1 MHGCMATGSPWSRRH
16 SARLA
21 ISGLSEK
28 SLHAVNQQSPDSSQ
42 QPLSDHIL
50 SSDRVRQSPAQQV
63 GLHHS
68 GSHNTRQPSGA
79 RHVSGASSSS
89 KVVRFSDSILNLLQA
104 GTTTVEEQVIAE
116 LSGADPEADAQAT
129 GKLQQPVR
137 QTRSQTA
144 QVSAP
149 AEQLGSHSHRRA
161 PSASL
166 PEIAQPNS
174 GSPPQQ
180 ISTVTRPQ
188 AGGSTA
194 KDGAFAADAP
204 TENTLSPRQTRSGLR
219 NAPLYAANT
228 VADTSVT
235 ADAVPAGSQQ
245 AADEHQNHTQL
256 LSSNQSGQGV
266 NLDAVSDATAGMRGP
281 THSWHKAPIESG
293 RPATDSSCHK
303 NKTVRR

>member
-1 MHGCMATGSPWSRRH
+1 MATGSPGSRRH

-21 ISGLSEK
+21 MAGLPEN
-28 SLHAVNQQSPDSSQ
+28 LLGAVNQQSPDSSQ
-42 QPLSDHIL
+42 QPLSDHPL

-68 GSHNTRQPSGA
+68 GSHNTRQLSGA
-79 RHVSGASSSS
+79 RHISGASSSS
-89 KVVRFSDSILNLLQA
+89 KVVRFSDSIVNFLQA

-166 PEIAQPNS
+166 PEVAQSNS
-174 GSPPQQ
+174 ASPPQQ
-180 ISTVTRPQ
+180 IRTVTGPQ

-204 TENTLSPRQTRSGLR
+204 TGNTLSPRQTRSGHCGRYFCGCRCCACWL
-219 NAPLYAANT
+219 
-228 VADTSVT
+228 
-235 ADAVPAGSQQ
+235 
-245 AADEHQNHTQL
+245 
-256 LSSNQSGQGV
+256 
-266 NLDAVSDATAGMRGP
+266 TAGCR
-281 THSWHKAPIESG
+281 
-293 RPATDSSCHK
+293 
-303 NKTVRR
+303 